1 MAQVQSKGR
10 FSGCLLASD
19 IDGTLVSDG
28 RIPQRN
34 LAAIR
39 RFTDEGGLFTL
50 ATGRSIESAR
60 RYAEMAGVNCSAI
73 VYNGAIGYNFMEE
86 KTLWQESL
94 PESAKILLPPILE
107 RFPDVGVEV
116 HSGRKLF
123 VLNHTPDVDRH
134 VVYEQ
139 LELIDMDYDAAA
151 DEDWTKVLFAMG
163 KTDRLAQLHAYCEE
177 LSVTGCYFLK
187 TADCYY
193 ELTCDGVSKGAALTR
208 LGSLMGVPPERIFA
222 IGDYYNDTEL
232 VEAAG
237 VGCFVETAP
246 AELRALAD
254 YVACSC
260 EKGAVADFIDEL
272 GQTLSGQRT
281 VFR

>member
-1 MAQVQSKGR
+1 MADTHSKGR
-10 FSGCLLASD
+10 FAGCLLASD

-28 RIPQRN
+28 RIPERN

-60 RYAEMAGVNCSAI
+60 RYAEAAGVNCSAI
-73 VYNGAIGYNFMEE
+73 VFNGAIGYDFMEE
-86 KTLWQESL
+86 KTLWRESL
-94 PESAKILLPPILE
+94 PASAKALIPPILA
-107 RFPDVGVEV
+107 RFPDIGVEV
-116 HSGRKLF
+116 HSGRRLF

-134 VVYEQ
+134 VAYERIPV
-139 LELIDMDYDAAA
+139 IDADFDAVM

-163 KTDRLAQLHAYCEE
+163 QNDRLAQLHAYCEQ

-208 LGSLMGVPPERIFA
+208 LGALMGVPPARTFA
-222 IGDYYNDTEL
+222 IGDYYNDMEL

-246 AELRALAD
+246 AELLELAD

-272 GQTLSGQRT
+272 GQTL
-281 VFR
+281 

>member
-1 MAQVQSKGR
+1 MAQTQSKGR

-28 RIPQRN
+28 RIPERN
-34 LAAIR
+34 IEAIR

-60 RYAEMAGVNCSAI
+60 RYAEMAGINCSAI
-73 VYNGAIGYNFMEE
+73 VFNGAIGYDFGEE
-86 KTLWQESL
+86 RTLWREFL
-94 PESAKILLPPILE
+94 PESAKALIPPILE
-107 RFPDVGVEV
+107 RFPDIGLEV
-116 HSGRKLF
+116 HSGRNLF

-134 VVYEQ
+134 VVYEK
-139 LELIDMDYDAAA
+139 IDVIDASFA
-151 DEDWTKVLFAMG
+151 DVQKEEWTKVLFAMG
-163 KTDRLAQLHAYCEE
+163 QNDRLAELHAYCEQ

-208 LGSLMGVPPERIFA
+208 LGTLMGVPPERTFA

-246 AELRALAD
+246 EELLELAD

-272 GQTLSGQRT
+272 SQTL
-281 VFR
+281 